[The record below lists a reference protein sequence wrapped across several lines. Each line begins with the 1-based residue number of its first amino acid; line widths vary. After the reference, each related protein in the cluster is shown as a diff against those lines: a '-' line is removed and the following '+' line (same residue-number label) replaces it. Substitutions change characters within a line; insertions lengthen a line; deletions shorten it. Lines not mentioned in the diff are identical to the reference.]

1 MGALSYGSSGEP
13 RDTSATDE
21 LPRKRRVMIID
32 EDVEVRTGLS
42 GPLTAAGYDPVAID
56 VANAVQR
63 YQDERPAAVILDIGD
78 PDTITGLRTLRA
90 LKGVDRRVPIIILST
105 LGLTPSAIEALGQGA
120 AFLVR
125 KPVQPE
131 GLVERLTQ
139 MLEERASSRGGSS
152 TSDSLRV
159 NPRHSLFLG
168 QSSQMAHIFELIE
181 RAGHTHETVLI
192 RGERGT
198 GKELVARAVA
208 AVSDRK
214 TPFVKVNC
222 ATIRGDLLE
231 AQLIGFD
238 DGPFV
243 NPDTAPRK
251 RGAFMSAQQ
260 GTLFLD
266 EVGAIPAPLQG
277 RLLRLLDDE
286 GALGSFGSRGEK
298 RSRARVIAATAQD
311 LHKKTAEGC
320 FSQGLLL
327 RLSEISITVPAL
339 RERREDIPALITH
352 FLEKHA
358 AQQRKPV
365 PALDAGVVQRLTQY
379 EWPGNVREL
388 ESVLRRAVVLGPDF
402 SVDKELAHK
411 PRPSRHRSSQWLA
424 ATEPSAP
431 RAVAQDSP
439 SGRDAAAEAVP
450 VGIQTAKC
458 SLKAISREA
467 ARRAERDLILRVLQ
481 RTHWNRKAAA
491 GLLQISYKA
500 LLYKIKENGLDD
512 DPL

>member
-1 MGALSYGSSGEP
+1 MGPLSYGSSGEA
-13 RDTSATDE
+13 RDTSAADE
-21 LPRKRRVMIID
+21 MPRKPQVMIID
-32 EDVEVRTGLS
+32 EDAGVRTGLS
-42 GPLTAAGYDPVAID
+42 GPLAAAGYEPVAID
-56 VANAVQR
+56 VANAVQGYR
-63 YQDERPAAVILDIGD
+63 DERPAAVILDIGD
-78 PDTITGLRTLRA
+78 PDTVNGLSTLRA
-90 LKGVDRRVPIIILST
+90 LKAVDRRVPIIILST

-139 MLEERASSRGGSS
+139 MLEHRASNRGGSS
-152 TSDSLRV
+152 TSDSLHV

-168 QSSQMAHIFELIE
+168 QSSQMADIFELIE
-181 RAGHTHETVLI
+181 RAGHTEETVLI

-198 GKELVARAVA
+198 GKELVARAIA

-231 AQLIGFD
+231 SQLIGFD
-238 DGPFV
+238 DEPFV

-251 RGAFMSAQQ
+251 PGALVSAQQ

-286 GALGSFGSRGEK
+286 GALGSFGSRGDP
-298 RSRARVIAATAQD
+298 RGRARVIAATAQD
-311 LHKKTAEGC
+311 LHKEAAEGC

-365 PALDAGVVQRLTQY
+365 PALDADIIERLTQH

-388 ESVLRRAVVLGPDF
+388 ENVLRRAVVLGPDF
-402 SVDKELAHK
+402 SVDKELSHR
-411 PRPSRHRSSQWLA
+411 PRPSRHRSSRWPA
-424 ATEPSAP
+424 ATEPYAL
-431 RAVAQDSP
+431 RAVAKDSLN
-439 SGRDAAAEAVP
+439 GRDAAAEA
-450 VGIQTAKC
+450 TKC

-512 DPL
+512 DT